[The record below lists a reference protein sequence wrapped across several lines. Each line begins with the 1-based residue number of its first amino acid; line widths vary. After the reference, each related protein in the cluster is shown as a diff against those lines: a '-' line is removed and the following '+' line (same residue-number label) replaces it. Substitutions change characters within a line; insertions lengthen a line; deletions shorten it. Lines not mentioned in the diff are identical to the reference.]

1 MTKRLAKL
9 LRAVMTPPVFAAA
22 LCTLLY
28 VLLPG
33 SFSSA
38 GHFLAALGFLTGLPL
53 LAYPVAA
60 LVPTL
65 RRKGR
70 EGQRNLAL
78 VFSVLG
84 YVGGFTFA
92 MLADG
97 TVTEKVLFATYLCS
111 GAALAVCTL
120 LHFKASGHTC
130 GCSGPIAMLALYV
143 SPWFLFCYPLLTLT
157 VWSSRRLGR
166 HTPSQLFVGAVIP
179 VVMMF
184 LCRAEFTF
192 FLP

>member
-1 MTKRLAKL
+1 MTKRFAKL

-22 LCTLLY
+22 LCSALY
-28 VLLPG
+28 FLLPG

-38 GHFLAALGFLTGLPL
+38 AHYLAALGFLVGLPL
-53 LAYPVAA
+53 LAYPLSA
-60 LVPTL
+60 LVPSL
-65 RRKGR
+65 RAKGR

-84 YVGGFTFA
+84 YVGGFAFA
-92 MLADG
+92 VIADG
-97 TVTEKVLFATYLCS
+97 AVTEKVLFATYLCS
-111 GAALAVCTL
+111 GTALAVCTL

-130 GCSGPIAMLALYV
+130 GCSGPIAMLSLYV

-166 HTPSQLFVGAVIP
+166 HTPAQLLVGAIIP
-179 VVMMF
+179 VAMMF
-184 LCRAEFTF
+184 LCRAEF
-192 FLP
+192 L